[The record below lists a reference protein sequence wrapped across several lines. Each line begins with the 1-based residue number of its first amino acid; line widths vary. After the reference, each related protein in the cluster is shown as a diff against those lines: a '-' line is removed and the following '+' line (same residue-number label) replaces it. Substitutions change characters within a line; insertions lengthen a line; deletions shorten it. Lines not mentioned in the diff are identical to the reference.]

1 MANLVD
7 SLGDL
12 LKVIA
17 ASGANM
23 EDKITCINGS
33 LVIHTNP
40 LTFINTQ

>member
-12 LKVIA
+12 FRVIA
-17 ASGANM
+17 DSGANM
-23 EDKITCINGS
+23 EDRITSIDGS

-40 LTFINTQ
+40 ITFIRTQ